1 MTRIYTKSGD
11 KGETGL
17 VNGDRVSKS
26 SNRIE
31 AIGTVDELNSFIGL
45 SMSEV
50 MPVIVRDALHKVQH
64 TLFDIGGELATPDT
78 NIIQDSKVT
87 ELEKIIDDL
96 SSRLAVL
103 REFIL
108 PGGYKTASQL
118 NVARSIWRRAERNCI
133 ALGNVNPITLRYINR
148 LSDMLFTMARYL
160 NACEGYKDV
169 TWKKDDS

>member
-26 SNRIE
+26 SDRIE
-31 AIGTVDELNSFIGL
+31 AIGSIDELNSFIGL
-45 SMSEV
+45 SMSEI
-50 MPVIVRDALHKVQH
+50 MPKIIRNALHKVQH
-64 TLFDIGGELATPDT
+64 ILFDIGNELAAPNT
-78 NIIQDSKVT
+78 NIIQSHKSK
-87 ELEKIIDDL
+87 ELELVIDDL
-96 SSRLAVL
+96 TSRLDIL

-108 PGGYKTASQL
+108 PGGVKTASQL
-118 NVARSIWRRAERNCI
+118 HVARSICRRAERNCI
-133 ALGNVNPITLRYINR
+133 ALGNVNPATLQYLNR

-169 TWKKDDS
+169 TWKKDGS

>member
-17 VNGDRVSKS
+17 HNGERVSKS
-26 SNRIE
+26 SERIE
-31 AIGTVDELNSFIGL
+31 AIGTIDELNSFIGL

-50 MPVIVRDALHKVQH
+50 MPVIVRNALHKVQH
-64 TLFDIGGELATPDT
+64 TLFDIGGELAHPGMSV
-78 NIIQDSKVT
+78 IPDSKAMD
-87 ELEKIIDDL
+87 LEKVIDDL
-96 SSRLAVL
+96 SSRLAIL

-108 PGGYKTASQL
+108 PGGYKTASQIH
-118 NVARSIWRRAERNCI
+118 VARSICRRAERNCI
-133 ALGNVNPITLRYINR
+133 ALGNVNPATLKYLNR
-148 LSDMLFTMARYL
+148 LSDLLFTMARYL

>member
-17 VNGDRVSKS
+17 HNGERVSKS
-26 SNRIE
+26 SDRIE
-31 AIGTVDELNSFIGL
+31 AIGSIDELNSFIGL
-45 SMSEV
+45 SMSSV
-50 MPVIVRDALHKVQH
+50 MPVIIRDALHKVQH
-64 TLFDIGGELATPDT
+64 ILFDIGGELAHPGMK
-78 NIIQDSKVT
+78 IIPESKVKD
-87 ELEKIIDDL
+87 LENCIDDL
-96 SSRLAVL
+96 SSRLDIL

-118 NVARSIWRRAERNCI
+118 HVARSICRRAERNCI
-133 ALGNVNPITLRYINR
+133 ALEHVNPTTLQYLNR
-148 LSDMLFTMARYL
+148 LSDLLFTMARYL

>member
-17 VNGDRVSKS
+17 HNGERVSKS
-26 SNRIE
+26 SDRIE
-31 AIGTVDELNSFIGL
+31 AIGAIDELNSFIGL

-64 TLFDIGGELATPDT
+64 TLFDIGGELAHPGM
-78 NIIQDSKVT
+78 NVILESKT
-87 ELEKIIDDL
+87 KDLEKIIDDL
-96 SSRLAVL
+96 SSRLAIL

-108 PGGYKTASQL
+108 PGGYKTASQIH
-118 NVARSIWRRAERNCI
+118 VARSICRRAERNCI
-133 ALGNVNPITLRYINR
+133 ALGNVNPATLKYLNR
-148 LSDMLFTMARYL
+148 LSDLLFTMARYL

-169 TWKKDDS
+169 TWKKDGS

>member
-17 VNGDRVSKS
+17 VNGERISKS
-26 SNRIE
+26 SSRIE

-64 TLFDIGGELATPDT
+64 DLFDIGGELATPKT
-78 NIIQDSKVT
+78 YTLQDSKVT
-87 ELEKIIDDL
+87 YLEKVIDDL
-96 SSRLAVL
+96 SSRLAIL

-108 PGGYKTASQL
+108 PGGFKTASQL
-118 NVARSIWRRAERNCI
+118 HVARSICRRAERNCI
-133 ALGNVNPITLRYINR
+133 DLADVNPVTLRYLNR

-169 TWKKDDS
+169 TWKKDGS

>member
-11 KGETGL
+11 TGETGL
-17 VNGDRVSKS
+17 VTGERISKS
-26 SNRIE
+26 SIRIE
-31 AIGTVDELNSFIGL
+31 AIGSVDELNSFIGL

-50 MPVIVRDALHKVQH
+50 MPIIVRDALHQVQH
-64 TLFDIGGELATPDT
+64 TLFDIGGEIATPNT
-78 NIIQDSKVT
+78 NTIKANKVT
-87 ELEKIIDDL
+87 QLEKIIDDL
-96 SSRLAVL
+96 TSRLDVL

-118 NVARSIWRRAERNCI
+118 HVARSICRRAERNCI
-133 ALGNVNPITLRYINR
+133 ALGNVNPVTLRYLNR

>member
-11 KGETGL
+11 SGETGL
-17 VNGDRVSKS
+17 VTGERISKS
-26 SNRIE
+26 SIRIE
-31 AIGTVDELNSFIGL
+31 AIGSVDELNSFIGL

-50 MPVIVRDALHKVQH
+50 MPVIVRDALHQVQH
-64 TLFDIGGELATPDT
+64 TLFDIGGEIATPNT
-78 NIIQDSKVT
+78 NTIKANKVT
-87 ELEKIIDDL
+87 QLEKIIDDL
-96 SSRLAVL
+96 TSRLDVL

-118 NVARSIWRRAERNCI
+118 HVARSICRRAERNCI
-133 ALGNVNPITLRYINR
+133 ALGNINPITLRYLNR

-169 TWKKDDS
+169 TWKKDGS

>member
-11 KGETGL
+11 TGETGL
-17 VNGDRVSKS
+17 VTGERISKS
-26 SNRIE
+26 SIRIE
-31 AIGTVDELNSFIGL
+31 AIGSVDELNSFIGL

-50 MPVIVRDALHKVQH
+50 MPVIVRDALHQVQH
-64 TLFDIGGELATPDT
+64 TLFDIGGEIATPNT
-78 NIIQDSKVT
+78 NTIKANKVT
-87 ELEKIIDDL
+87 QLEKIIDDL
-96 SSRLAVL
+96 TSRLDVL

-118 NVARSIWRRAERNCI
+118 HVARSICRRAERNCI
-133 ALGNVNPITLRYINR
+133 ALGNVNSITLRYLNR

-169 TWKKDDS
+169 TWKKDGS